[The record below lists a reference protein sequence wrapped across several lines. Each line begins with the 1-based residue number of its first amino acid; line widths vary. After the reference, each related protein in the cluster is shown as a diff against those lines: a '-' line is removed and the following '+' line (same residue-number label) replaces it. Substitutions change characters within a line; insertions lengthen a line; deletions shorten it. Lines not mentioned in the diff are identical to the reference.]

1 MNCRFAAVISHPIQ
15 HYAPVFREL
24 AQVRGID
31 VKVFYA
37 SDWAVKPTYDP
48 DFQREFAWDVPLLS
62 GYDHEFL
69 PRNRR
74 AAHQGFFE
82 IDSPQLAPR
91 LEAYSPHVVWIHGY
105 GHRVSWR
112 ALGWARRRAAA
123 LFFGDS
129 ELLRKRSL
137 WRRTVKSVVVRE
149 FFRHCNGFIT
159 IGDRNEEYYAHYG
172 VPRKKM
178 FRGACPID
186 VRRFQAAV
194 AAPDRPRRTDL
205 RARYGLPQD
214 AVVVVFSG
222 KLIDLKRP
230 FDLLQAIETLVA
242 DRLRVA
248 ALYVGEGP
256 LRSSL
261 ERAVFE
267 RGLQERV
274 RFAGF
279 VNQREIPL
287 VLDCGD
293 ILAVTSER
301 DAHPLAVAE
310 SMAVGHAIV
319 ASDRVGCVGSTDAAR
334 PGINALTY
342 PAGDVPAL
350 ASVLRQLVESEPLRR
365 GMSQSSLALAATQ
378 DIRQTAAAVVRAV
391 RALRPDFSAAW
402 QDVSADVL
410 EGLERE
416 QSRLEAAACP

>member
-24 AQVRGID
+24 AQVQGMD

-37 SDWAVKPTYDP
+37 SDWGVRPTFDP
-48 DFQREFAWDVPLLS
+48 DFQCEFSWDVPLLS
-62 GYDHEFL
+62 GYEHEFL

-82 IDSPQLAPR
+82 IDSPQLAAR
-91 LEAYSPHVVWIHGY
+91 LEAYSPHIIWIHGY

-149 FFRHCNGFIT
+149 FFRRCNGFIT

-172 VPRKKM
+172 VPREKM

-194 AAPDRPRRTDL
+194 AAPDRPGRSEL

-230 FDLLQAIETLVA
+230 FDLLQAVAMLVER
-242 DRLRVA
+242 RLPVA
-248 ALYVGEGP
+248 ALYVGDGP
-256 LRSSL
+256 LRSQL
-261 ERAVFE
+261 ERAVSD
-267 RGLQERV
+267 RGLEARV

-293 ILAVTSER
+293 ILAVTSEK

-319 ASDRVGCVGSTDAAR
+319 ASDRVGCVGPTDAAR
-334 PGINALTY
+334 PGVNALTY
-342 PAGDVPAL
+342 PAGDVGTL
-350 ASVLRQLVESEPLRR
+350 ASVLQQLIESQPLRR
-365 GMSQSSLALAATQ
+365 RMSQASLALAATQ
-378 DIRQTAAAVVRAV
+378 DIRMTAAAVVRAV
-391 RALRPDFSAAW
+391 RTLKPCFSKAWRDISPDI
-402 QDVSADVL
+402 L

-416 QSRLEAAACP
+416 QSRLEAASCT

>member
-24 AQVRGID
+24 AQVQGMD

-37 SDWAVKPTYDP
+37 SDWGVRPTYDP
-48 DFQREFAWDVPLLS
+48 DFQCEFSWDVPLLS
-62 GYDHEFL
+62 GYNHEFL

-82 IDSPQLAPR
+82 IDSPHLAAR
-91 LEAYSPHVVWIHGY
+91 LGAYSPHIVWIHGY

-112 ALGWARRRAAA
+112 ALRWTRRRAAA

-137 WRRTVKSVVVRE
+137 WKRTVKSIVVRE
-149 FFRHCNGFIT
+149 FFRRCSGFIT

-172 VPRKKM
+172 VPREKM

-194 AAPDRPRRTDL
+194 AAPDRPRRSEL

-214 AVVVVFSG
+214 AVVIVFSG
-222 KLIDLKRP
+222 KLIDIKRP
-230 FDLLQAIETLVA
+230 FDLLQAVHLLVEQ
-242 DRLRVA
+242 RLPVA
-248 ALYVGEGP
+248 ALYVGDGP
-256 LRSSL
+256 LRSQL
-261 ERAVFE
+261 EKAVGE
-267 RGLQERV
+267 RGLHERV

-293 ILAVTSER
+293 ILAVTSEK

-334 PGINALTY
+334 PGVNAMTY
-342 PAGDVPAL
+342 PTGDIAAL
-350 ASVLRQLVESEPLRR
+350 ASVLQQLIASETLRR
-365 GMSQSSLALAATQ
+365 QMSQASRALAASQ
-378 DIRQTAAAVVRAV
+378 DIRMTAAAVVRAT
-391 RALRPDFSAAW
+391 RAIKPRFEAAW
-402 QDVSADVL
+402 RDVSPDVL
-410 EGLERE
+410 DRLERE
-416 QSRLEAAACP
+416 QTRLEATACL